1 MLLGKYDIWL
11 SFTVW
16 VNKKLVVDYLDG
28 WVVSAEY
35 MG

>member
-1 MLLGKYDIWL
+1 MLIGKYDIWL

-28 WVVSAEY
+28 WGWAGGFS
-35 MG
+35 